1 MNCYEYEIIHT
12 SENPI
17 LKNVD
22 LSIVLA
28 MKGTNRFVRDP
39 FILNLTKTTIIQ
51 WNIGFKKCKKH
62 SSIKNTPHDL
72 VHAYETALNYS
83 KKYDNVIIFEDDAI
97 VINKDLDIYKKIDK
111 FIGNE
116 NFDRNDSILT
126 FGSIASFK
134 TYDND
139 FLKASGTKYGFSQA
153 TIFSRSSRN
162 NLLSQ
167 FNIKGYSVGQPDQS
181 YLSQLDNKFTYKYPL
196 IVQTFPETEN
206 FDNWFFELPPV
217 LAKLGRL
224 HFKIFFKILN
234 LHIKPDGWHF
244 MYFMDSDIGRIII
257 KLIILLIILFFY
269 NKTTIKLPLI
279 NI

>member
-1 MNCYEYEIIHT
+1 MDCYEYEIIHT

-51 WNIGFKKCKKH
+51 WNVGFKKCKKH
-62 SSIKNTPHDL
+62 SSIKNSSQDI
-72 VHAYETALNYS
+72 VHAYETAFIYS

-116 NFDRNDSILT
+116 NFIENESILT
-126 FGSIASFK
+126 FGSVGTFL
-134 TYDND
+134 TYDNN
-139 FLKASGTKYGFSQA
+139 FLKSKRNYKFGFSQA
-153 TIFSRSSRN
+153 TLFSSSSRN

-181 YLSQLDNKFTYKYPL
+181 YFSQLDNKFTYKYPL

-206 FDNWFFELPPV
+206 FENWFFELPPV
-217 LAKLGRL
+217 LAKLAR
-224 HFKIFFKILN
+224 FYYKIFFKILN
-234 LHIKPDGWHF
+234 LHIKPDGWYS
-244 MYFMDSDIGRIII
+244 MYFMDSDIGRITIY
-257 KLIILLIILFFY
+257 LLILLIILLFY
-269 NKTTIKLPLI
+269 NKT
-279 NI
+279 NIISL